1 MSSPPVSLPEPAG
14 AGGGMLCPRCA
25 VVLVMTERQGVEID
39 YCPKCRGI
47 WLDRGEIEK
56 IIERSVER
64 EMPRGEPGPARYP
77 DERPPQAY
85 PPAQGWS
92 DRGHGGGHHGGY
104 GGHGGGHHG
113 GYGGHGSDPR
123 GYGKHGRRSWLRDLF
138 D

>member
-1 MSSPPVSLPEPAG
+1 MSDRPVAMREPGGPA
-14 AGGGMLCPRCA
+14 GGMLCPVCGVA
-25 VVLVMTERQGVEID
+25 LVMAEKQGVEID

-56 IIERSVER
+56 IVERSLER
-64 EMPRGEPGPARYP
+64 EMPRSDPRATPYP
-77 DERPPQAY
+77 DRQSPQDY

-92 DRGHGGGHHGGY
+92 ERGHGSSHH
-104 GGHGGGHHG
+104 GGHGG
-113 GYGGHGSDPR
+113 